1 MINLSTR
8 VLRALIVLDEL
19 RHFSL
24 AAARC
29 NVTQSAL
36 SQMIARL
43 EADVGVRLVDRD
55 RRRVALTAEGGRF
68 VAAARRMVGELD
80 EIAADLRDRVDMR
93 TGHVSLAATLPF
105 AAHWLPPLIAGF
117 RRSYPGIRVELF
129 DEPPARCMELVR
141 ERRVDFAVLSM
152 PGPVVGLQYRVLFQE
167 SFVLV
172 CPADHALAKRKRV
185 QLRDLAGAALI
196 RFARSGS
203 IGRHLEQ
210 ALRGVAVSD
219 TLDVEQLPTVA
230 GMVAAGLGVAVV
242 PIVAVPFF
250 DPERVAVVRIAT
262 PGLDRAIHLVWR
274 AAHALGPAPQSF
286 VDAMEASMAAHGRP
300 PLRRGRHQLV
310 L

>member
-1 MINLSTR
+1 MINISTR

-24 AAARC
+24 AAERC
-29 NVTQSAL
+29 NMTQSAL
-36 SQMIARL
+36 SQMIAKL
-43 EADVGVRLVDRD
+43 EADLGLRLVDRD
-55 RRRVALTAEGGRF
+55 RRRVGLTAEGGRF

-80 EIAADLRDRVDMR
+80 EITADLRDRVDMR

-105 AAHWLPPLIAGF
+105 AAHWLPPLIAAF
-117 RRSYPGIRVELF
+117 RESYPGIRVELF
-129 DEPPARCMELVR
+129 DQAPAGGIELVR

-172 CPADHALAKRKRV
+172 CPAGHPLARRKRV
-185 QLRDLAGAALI
+185 QLKDMAGTDLI
-196 RFARSGS
+196 RFARAGS
-203 IGRHLEQ
+203 IGRHLEH
-210 ALRGVAVSD
+210 AMRGIAFND
-219 TLDVEQLPTVA
+219 TMDVEQVPTVA
-230 GMVAAGLGVAVV
+230 GMVAAGLGVSVV

-250 DPERVAVVRIAT
+250 DPERVAVVRIVT

-274 AAHALGPAPQSF
+274 AAHALGAAPQAF
-286 VDAMEASMAAHGRP
+286 VDAMEASMAEHGRP
-300 PLRRGRHQLV
+300 PLRRGENQLV